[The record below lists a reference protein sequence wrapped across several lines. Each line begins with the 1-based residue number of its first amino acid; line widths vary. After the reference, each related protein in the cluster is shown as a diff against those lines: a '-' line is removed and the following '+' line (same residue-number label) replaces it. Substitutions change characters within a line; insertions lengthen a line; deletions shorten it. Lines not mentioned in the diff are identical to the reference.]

1 MSSIC
6 KNNYNNYGSYL
17 RSRGYNEQICSLVND
32 LNNGTVSLGSVVP
45 GGVSGVTLKGTV
57 NVNNVSPDDNG
68 YLVING
74 GANTA
79 TTTFS
84 IQANNGM
91 KLAGPIVQTSSNV
104 TYTGDNSYNSGNIF
118 RGKTRIFINIDCSYI
133 VLLDASIF
141 SLVSLP
147 LVGKVSTGGTIDI
160 CANSTDSA
168 GRLYFDGTWASGDIA
183 QLTYTKPFSEK
194 PVVVFSTEYGHLLD
208 FSVNETKCTWF
219 TRGDISG
226 HLHYHTIG
234 LKN

>member
-118 RGKTRIFINIDCSYI
+118 RGKNHIFTNNDGSSN
-133 VLLDASIF
+133 VLIEASIY
-141 SLVSLP
+141 SLGALPTVSATA
-147 LVGKVSTGGTIDI
+147 GSGTIDI